1 MAENKTRRMCFNL
14 NGLLGGVIATLL
26 LLSILAYLTT
36 QAIQVQRDNAT
47 KFYKLQDE
55 TNIQMKST
63 DNAKHRVYVGKEQ

>member
-26 LLSILAYLTT
+26 LLSILAFLTMW
-36 QAIQVQRDNAT
+36 AIKVQQENAT
-47 KFYKLQDE
+47 KFYQLQDE

-63 DNAKHRVYVGKEQ
+63 DNIKHRVMVKE